1 MKHSCNTRGNLEAAD
16 GDGIRSG
23 RSRGPGVPGD
33 SSPPSAPPRRSP
45 KSSTT
50 PHGNGDARRFRITHP
65 FHPLFPG
72 EFELV
77 EYRHNWGEHRV
88 FFYDAKNQ
96 IVSIPANWTSLVE
109 EDPFIVVGAGRA
121 YFRPQELLQLGGLI
135 EAVKSAKAE
144 EV

>member
-1 MKHSCNTRGNLEAAD
+1 
-16 GDGIRSG
+16 
-23 RSRGPGVPGD
+23 
-33 SSPPSAPPRRSP
+33 
-45 KSSTT
+45 
-50 PHGNGDARRFRITHP
+50 
-65 FHPLFPG
+65 
-72 EFELV
+72 V

-121 YFRPQELLQLGGLI
+121 YFRPQELLQLGDLI